1 MIGFDSIGQAA
12 IGELAGDQL
21 DVIIYAPAPFEV
33 TVTKAAPLV
42 SGGKSAAPA
51 TAAVAV
57 AIFAP
62 VVLSGSLVTAP
73 EPAAVSVVGVA
84 PRIEIS
90 ATVTVPAEEVIATTA
105 APLVG
110 AGAIIPAPVAAAV
123 TVTKSDPFV
132 TAGKS
137 QFPTAAPATVV
148 PNAPGI
154 SISANIFPA
163 TQDVVVEAHP
173 PQILGGNYIEASNT
187 ITMQTP
193 YGEIASSSI
202 AEFAIGEGEPS
213 SRIVKRS
220 PLVIVSMSPP
230 FITAGKSQRPPA
242 AAVSVSSMR
251 PEIASRSRKLRI
263 LAIAS

>member
-12 IGELAGDQL
+12 IGELTGDQL
-21 DVIIYAPAPFEV
+21 DVIVYAPAPFGV

-42 SGGKSAAPA
+42 SGGKSVAPA
-51 TAAVAV
+51 AASVTVAK
-57 AIFAP
+57 FTP
-62 VVLSGSLVTAP
+62 VVLSGSLVAAP
-73 EPAAVSVVGVA
+73 APAAVAVVAVT

-90 ATVTVPAEEVIATTA
+90 ATVTVPVGAVSASTA

-110 AGAIIPAPVAAAV
+110 AGAIV
-123 TVTKSDPFV
+123 TVPGIAVSVTRAVPFV
-132 TAGKS
+132 TSGKS
-137 QFPTAAPATVV
+137 QFPSTAPVV
-148 PNAPGI
+148 VTPSAPGI
-154 SISANIFPA
+154 SISAKIYPA
-163 TQDVVVEAHP
+163 TQPVSVETFA
-173 PQILGGNYIEASNT
+173 PQILGGNFIEASNT

-213 SRIVKRS
+213 SRIVKRG
-220 PLVIVSMSPP
+220 PLVIVSFTAP
-230 FITAGKSQRPPA
+230 FVTAGKSQCPPV
-242 AAVSVSSMR
+242 AAVSVSTMR